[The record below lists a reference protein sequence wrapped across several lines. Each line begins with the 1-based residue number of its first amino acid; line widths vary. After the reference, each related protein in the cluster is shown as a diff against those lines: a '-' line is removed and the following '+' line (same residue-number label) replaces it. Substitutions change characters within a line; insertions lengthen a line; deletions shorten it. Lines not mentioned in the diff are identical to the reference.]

1 MTTPLDFDPKRELD
15 TASDCAGYD
24 ARAREAI
31 GEQNLPDDDPLSPAS
46 RPALTFPERTSL
58 IRRAAARLCLRLG
71 WAPLHE
77 VRLANNRRADI
88 LALQPGGGFA
98 CIEVKSGLRDFLSD
112 SKWTEYQPFC
122 DQFFFAV
129 DYDFPRD
136 VLPPETGLIVC
147 AEREA
152 DVLRESL
159 PVRLAPARRKAL
171 LERFAWLAAGRLAAV
186 EDPISVADLSLAL
199 NED

>member
-1 MTTPLDFDPKRELD
+1 MPPHSL
-15 TASDCAGYD
+15 ASGAAD
-24 ARAREAI
+24 AS
-31 GEQNLPDDDPLSPAS
+31 LPADDPFALPATQPQPGLPGLS
-46 RPALTFPERTSL
+46 FPERTSL

-98 CIEVKSGLRDFLSD
+98 CIEVKSGLRDYLTD
-112 SKWTEYQPFC
+112 GKWTEYQPFC

-129 DYDFPRD
+129 DHDFPQH
-136 VLPPETGLIVC
+136 VLPPQTGLIVC

-152 DVLRESL
+152 EVLREPQ

-186 EDPISVADLSLAL
+186 EDPMGVADLSLGL
-199 NED
+199 SED